1 MLTTNFYE
9 FDLKTN
15 ITYLDNGLFNMR
27 EEGGRQAGKQE
38 RKGKSNQ
45 SNDLFVLS

>member
-15 ITYLDNGLFNMR
+15 VTYLDNGLFNMR
-27 EEGGRQAGKQE
+27 EEGGKAGREAGK
-38 RKGKSNQ
+38 KGEIKSK
-45 SNDLFVLS
+45 